1 MYPEPCNAEKKKL
14 SPSHEPMQQVWKAAV
29 VLTGMLAL
37 GGCAE
42 SRTSSITSEN
52 ELKDSDLEEILSS
65 ISLNSREI
73 IHLDITACSGDDV
86 PVSLF
91 TDLEVTI
98 RGSDTENLDRHR
110 EDLLAETKRLYE
122 NLTLPA
128 KELLR
133 RTNSSTNSTSS
144 KTPLINEIKG
154 INLRGA
160 LLAANIAFS
169 NKGIVLAKAEVLDIS
184 IGFGGNSDPEQ
195 TVCMSPDSNI

>member
-1 MYPEPCNAEKKKL
+1 MNPGLETKEKKKCD
-14 SPSHEPMQQVWKAAV
+14 PSQEQLRHAWKATAALV
-29 VLTGMLAL
+29 SILAL

-98 RGSDTENLDRHR
+98 RSSDTENLDKHR
-110 EDLLAETKRLYE
+110 DDLLLETKRLYG
-122 NLTLPA
+122 NLTMPA

-144 KTPLINEIKG
+144 KTPLINEIKD

-184 IGFGGNSDPEQ
+184 IGFGGNSEPDQ

>member
-1 MYPEPCNAEKKKL
+1 
-14 SPSHEPMQQVWKAAV
+14 MQQVWKAAV